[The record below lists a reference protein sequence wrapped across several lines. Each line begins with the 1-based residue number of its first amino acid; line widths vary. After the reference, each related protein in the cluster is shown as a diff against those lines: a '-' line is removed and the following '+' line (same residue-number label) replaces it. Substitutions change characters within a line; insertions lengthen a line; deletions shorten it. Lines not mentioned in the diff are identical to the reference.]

1 MSVDVLSS
9 LNTNGSGINIAE
21 LSENLATADV
31 APRKKLVTERI
42 DTAELRMSGVERL
55 RAQLEFLDESMQLVS
70 TLNTRFA
77 SSNNAAVSV
86 SLEDAA
92 ALKDGA
98 VEVNVTRLAKPQV
111 LEFSGYVAADEPIG
125 AGALTVDFGSWSD
138 DAPPVFSET
147 ASRAKTITFAAG
159 STLQDVAQALDS
171 LDGVSAQIID
181 VGDGTF
187 SLGVTSDT
195 GRDNA
200 LRFTAGAGAAPA
212 LAALDFNADPAPFQ
226 VTQSGDAELS
236 VNGISVTRSSNTI
249 DDVVPGISITL
260 NAPTTT
266 AASVSTEI
274 DTESS
279 LQVFQGLVDVIN
291 ATRSL
296 VTSLTNRAAT
306 GEEDGGELAG
316 ETLPDT
322 IMRRIEGILG
332 SGVLGANG
340 DMAYLAEFGVETTR
354 TGSLVLN
361 ENTFLREFRANPD
374 KFDAL
379 LKDSL
384 TTSESGVTVSGRLGP
399 DASGVYNLFRDPVT
413 GAATLDGQSL
423 KSFGQGADGNFLYSV
438 ESGPLAGTTISIAD
452 GVTDAEISVGR
463 SIATQMRDYLDDVL
477 SSGST
482 LDMSTKEYKSDFDE
496 NTEMLEALDEKY
508 DMLYDRYLSRFTAM
522 EQVVAQLNSTGDYL
536 TNLVDAWNSDN

>member
-77 SSNNAAVSV
+77 SSNNPAVSV

-111 LEFSGYVAADEPIG
+111 LEFSGYAAADEPIG

-147 ASRAKTITFAAG
+147 TSRAKTITFAAG

-226 VTQSGDAELS
+226 VTQA
-236 VNGISVTRSSNTI
+236 SNTI

-296 VTSLTNRAAT
+296 VTSLTNRAPT

-332 SGVLGANG
+332 SGVVGTNG
-340 DMAYLAEFGVETTR
+340 GMAYLAEFGVETTR
-354 TGSLVLN
+354 TGNLVLN
-361 ENTFLREFRANPD
+361 ENTFLRGFRANPD

-496 NTEMLEALDEKY
+496 NTEMLEELDEKY